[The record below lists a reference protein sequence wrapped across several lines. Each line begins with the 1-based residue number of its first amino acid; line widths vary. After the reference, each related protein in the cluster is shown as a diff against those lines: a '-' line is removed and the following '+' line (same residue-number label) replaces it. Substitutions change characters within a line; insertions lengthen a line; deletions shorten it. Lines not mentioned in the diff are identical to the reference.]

1 MKKTLAFVLLAA
13 MLIGM
18 LAGCGSGGT
27 AQTTAAAEN
36 ETKATLETSAMNVE
50 ATGTKGGNVT
60 MGPDS
65 QKKTMVAVA
74 SKSFETLDPFFAS
87 GAVAARQRTLLWD
100 TLFDMEMGGNE
111 EIGLCAKEWS
121 FSEDGKTVYVEIY
134 DNIHDSEN
142 NPINAHDFEWFYNKY
157 LENKTLANLTSL
169 VATGDYT
176 LEIGLKYAYYPGYL
190 HNATQAVVAMA
201 EKAYDPDRFRSDP
214 VTSGQ
219 YKAIDFT
226 SGASAT
232 FMQTYNYWGDPSR
245 LGKHRAANVDV
256 CRFDVITE
264 NSQIETALSTNTIQT
279 ADITASIAEDFTKSG
294 DVQVILTAESYPGVF
309 MLNNAPGSV
318 FEGNKAL
325 REAVAYAMDYTSM
338 CIAATNGNG
347 SVTGIMG
354 NDSISGYS
362 EDFAKYAY
370 GYDPAKAQ
378 EKLAEAGYKSGELTL
393 RYVTNAS
400 NSVGVIM
407 EQCVAAVGIKLE
419 IVLLDETQYLT
430 TRQQANDLGWDLL
443 FLQIVPKGFLT
454 NMMVTMC
461 DTNAY
466 AFGSYCGAKDEEL
479 WALVDKARYSQS
491 TEDVEAAYAALMDRL
506 YYIPTWNDYGYAG
519 AYSKIE
525 GVVKDVSMEL
535 IAQASIFADDY
546 DVYYE
551 G

>member
-1 MKKTLAFVLLAA
+1 MKKTLAYVLLAA

-18 LAGCGSGGT
+18 LAGCGSGGAT
-27 AQTTAAAEN
+27 QTTAAEP
-36 ETKATLETSAMNVE
+36 ETKATMEIAATNPE

-65 QKKTMVAVA
+65 DKKTLVAVA

-100 TLFDMEMGGNE
+100 TLFDMEMGASE

-142 NPINAHDFEWFYNKY
+142 TPINAHDFEWFYNKY
-157 LENKTLANLTSL
+157 LENKTLANLTSFT
-169 VATGDYT
+169 ATGDYT

-190 HNATQAVVAMA
+190 HNATQNVVAVA
-201 EKAYDPDRFRSDP
+201 EKAYDADRFRGDP

-219 YKAIDFT
+219 YKAIAFA

-232 FMQTYNYWGDPSR
+232 FMQTYNYWGDTSR

-264 NSQIETALSTNTIQT
+264 NSQVETALSTNTIQA

-294 DVQVILTAESYPGVF
+294 DAQVMLTAESYPGVF

-318 FEGNKAL
+318 FDGNKPL

-347 SVTGIMG
+347 NVTGVLG
-354 NDSISGYS
+354 NDSLSGYNP
-362 EDFAKYAY
+362 DFAKYAY
-370 GYDPAKAQ
+370 SYDAAKAQ

-393 RYVTNAS
+393 RYVTNVS

-407 EQCVAAVGIKLE
+407 EQCMAAVGIKLE
-419 IVLLDETQYLT
+419 IVLLDETQFLT
-430 TRQQANDLGWDLL
+430 TRQQANELGWDILYL
-443 FLQIVPKGFLT
+443 GIVPRGFLT
-454 NMMVTMC
+454 NCLVTVT
-461 DTNAY
+461 DINAY
-466 AFGSYCGAKDEEL
+466 TFGSYCGAKDEEL
-479 WALVDKARYSQS
+479 WELVDKARYSQ
-491 TEDVEAAYAALMDRL
+491 TNEDIEAAYAAFMDRL